1 MVWQERLRAMGEV
14 LAATVPE
21 NKRGRVQDCYG
32 LGGRCLM
39 ASEAATA

>member
-1 MVWQERLRAMGEV
+1 MARETVSDEV
-14 LAATVPE
+14 LAATIPE

-39 ASEAATA
+39 ASEAATV